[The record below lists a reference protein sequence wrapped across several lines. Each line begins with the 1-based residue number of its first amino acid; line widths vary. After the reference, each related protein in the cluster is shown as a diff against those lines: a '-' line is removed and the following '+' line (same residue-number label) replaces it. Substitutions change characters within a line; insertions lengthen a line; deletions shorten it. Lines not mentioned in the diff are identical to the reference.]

1 MGGALCSVCLTD
13 NECKFLSD
21 SGVLPGLNK
30 CQKLPAR
37 SKCVECIKN
46 EDCPSERPYCND
58 FFGKC
63 DECRRNNDCLKG
75 YICDIQMI
83 NGEPVYDKPRK
94 CFLGNCKFD
103 EDCIK
108 IGKNT
113 CVDHK
118 CE

>member
-1 MGGALCSVCLTD
+1 MVKKNKTNFNKKFIIISVVILVLALIII
-13 NECKFLSD
+13 
-21 SGVLPGLNK
+21 GL
-30 CQKLPAR
+30 L
-37 SKCVECIKN
+37 IKN
-46 EDCPSERPYCND
+46 KSSLTGEVISGNVIGITGNVVQGGE
-58 FFGKC
+58 C